1 MQTPTTTLGYLRPL
15 LRVMQEKGINL
26 DTLQIPRH
34 SLNESSTDG
43 RLRIPVDVS
52 RALIEQA
59 TQLCPDKPLWKSMIR
74 HTRYHDLGGLGLSL
88 EAGGNLLDV
97 LQRIAY
103 FHSLVSDAL
112 TLRINVHHDHCRLLL
127 AASAPNTPHRQSLL
141 YVIGL
146 LVQYCRSRSDNRLV
160 PQRIG
165 LPTLTTEEGAMLG
178 EYCACKVE
186 ESAVAFVEFRA
197 LDLQAPLSD
206 SDTELAHSLDTVLQG
221 RLDVKKHT
229 YANVLTQWL
238 RMNMGET
245 MPRLTLAANA
255 LHMSERSLQR
265 RLHDEGLSW
274 TMLVKTTRQQM
285 METILPSPDIP
296 ITEVALT
303 LGYTHATSFSR
314 AFRKQYGVAP
324 SDYRKHRMNPASSLD
339 PA

>member
-26 DTLQIPRH
+26 DTLHIPRQ

-43 RLRIPVDVS
+43 RLRIPAEVS

-59 TQLCPDKPLWKSMIR
+59 AQLCPDKPLWKSMIR
-74 HTRYHDLGGLGLSL
+74 HTRYHDMGGLGLSL

-112 TLRINVHHDHCRLLL
+112 TLRISVHNDYCRLLL
-127 AASAPNTPHRQSLL
+127 VATDTNTPHRQSLL

-146 LVQYCRSRSDNRLV
+146 LVQYCRSRSDNRLL
-160 PQRIG
+160 PQCIG
-165 LPTLTTEEGAMLG
+165 LPASTSEESAMLG

-186 ESAVAFVEFRA
+186 ESAVAFVEFRGQ
-197 LDLQAPLSD
+197 DLQAPLSD

-221 RLDVKKHT
+221 RLDVQKHT
-229 YANVLTQWL
+229 YANVLKQWL
-238 RMNMGET
+238 RVNMGET
-245 MPRLTLAANA
+245 MPRLSLAANA

-265 RLHDEGLSW
+265 RLHDEGISW
-274 TMLVKTTRQQM
+274 TTLLKSTRQQM
-285 METILPSPDIP
+285 METILPSPDVP

-324 SDYRKHRMNPASSLD
+324 SDYRKHRMYTANPLEQ
-339 PA
+339 P

>member
-1 MQTPTTTLGYLRPL
+1 
-15 LRVMQEKGINL
+15 
-26 DTLQIPRH
+26 
-34 SLNESSTDG
+34 
-43 RLRIPVDVS
+43 
-52 RALIEQA
+52 
-59 TQLCPDKPLWKSMIR
+59 
-74 HTRYHDLGGLGLSL
+74 
-88 EAGGNLLDV
+88 
-97 LQRIAY
+97 
-103 FHSLVSDAL
+103 
-112 TLRINVHHDHCRLLL
+112 
-127 AASAPNTPHRQSLL
+127 
-141 YVIGL
+141 
-146 LVQYCRSRSDNRLV
+146 
-160 PQRIG
+160 
-165 LPTLTTEEGAMLG
+165 MLG

-186 ESAVAFVEFRA
+186 EAAVAFVEFRA
-197 LDLQAPLSD
+197 QDLQAPLSD